1 MKKNKTKEKEFEK
14 NMLTFL
20 HFHNDVSIFNIEEM
34 LETLEDMD
42 YLSDKG
48 KEFGTYLW
56 EKFIKKSEDK

>member
-1 MKKNKTKEKEFEK
+1 
-14 NMLTFL
+14 MLTFL